1 MGSVFYG
8 TFCGTGQCAENAGVT
23 RDEGCGP
30 LDDGPSLNNENKDLN
45 KPFSPPSDCSRV
57 NSRFCLLF
65 FLKSVISDRLF
76 FGRI

>member
-45 KPFSPPSDCSRV
+45 KPFSPPV
-57 NSRFCLLF
+57 T
-65 FLKSVISDRLF
+65 VVE
-76 FGRI
+76 